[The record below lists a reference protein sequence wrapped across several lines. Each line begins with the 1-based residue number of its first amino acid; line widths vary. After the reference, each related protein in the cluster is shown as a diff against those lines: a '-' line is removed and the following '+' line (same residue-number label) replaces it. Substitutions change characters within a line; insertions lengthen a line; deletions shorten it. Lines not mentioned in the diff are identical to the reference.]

1 MNDLI
6 IFVLACDKYEWIYR
20 HFFRF
25 AFDNLPLKF
34 LFFTEKL
41 FGNVFIPLG
50 KLPWNERLTLAL
62 KYIEDFEHCIYLQ
75 EDFLIKNVNIK
86 ILEKAY
92 EFHKRKKAYITKLGT
107 NYEFNVVSTGEHIE
121 GLPIHIQNFEDEYL
135 LSHQPVAIFNRKF
148 LLDTISKK
156 TDNASM
162 HEWEGSRIMRANN
175 WNRVFT
181 IGPKFN
187 PNKSLI
193 FEIEHG
199 LRGGVLLPEA
209 KRLIENFKEF

>member
-92 EFHKRKKAYITKLGT
+92 EFHKRKSFA
-107 NYEFNVVSTGEHIE
+107 
-121 GLPIHIQNFEDEYL
+121 LPRLHFD
-135 LSHQPVAIFNRKF
+135 
-148 LLDTISKK
+148 LDTISKK